1 MADTCVQVALRIRP
15 QGNREKLEGSRVC
28 TSVLPNDPQVTIGG
42 DRSFT
47 YDHVF
52 DMPTLQYVVYE
63 SCVEKLVDGLFDGY
77 NATVLAY
84 GQTGS
89 GKTHTMGTAFDAA
102 VTQKEEDLGVIP
114 RAIQHT
120 FRKIAECKAQAIE
133 QGLLEPAFEVS
144 VQFVELYND
153 DVLDLLSDDRSMSSS
168 IRIHEDSRGE
178 IVLHGVEQRS
188 VFDMHGTM
196 DILKNGALNRTVAA
210 TNMNEQSSR
219 SHAIF
224 TLHLKQQRVAANP
237 LDESGEQKTGE
248 LEMEMLCAKFHFVD
262 LAGSERMKRTGA
274 TGDRAKEGI
283 SINVG
288 LLALGNVIAALGG
301 ANGKVS
307 HVPYRDSK
315 LTRLLQ
321 DSLGGNSRTLMIAC
335 CSPSDSDFVETL
347 NTMKYANRAK
357 EIKNKVVANQD
368 KSSKMIGELRSRI
381 AALEAELLEF
391 KQGRRTVDV
400 DGHEVVNDQYH
411 ENVYLTSEVNHLRF
425 RVKALNETLDILRT
439 ENIDLKAKQ
448 EFNSIAS
455 LPTAGSG
462 GAEGE
467 VDAIQ
472 STFRKY
478 LEELERTKSL
488 LYESQSTCDQ
498 LRKDNARWKALGAS
512 RGSGGGNAEFNSQ
525 KLIEMAKQE
534 VEKQR
539 KLMESVNIG
548 GENVSSEYSSMAQDE
563 DGTSNEAEEL
573 LDEEDLD
580 EDEDETAEE
589 KQEQEESEALQI
601 DLSEVMIEL
610 DIKEKLI
617 DQLERAERQN
627 QQIRETYEKK
637 LRELMERIKDTET
650 ERDRVLNEG
659 GKRGGN
665 NEQMKAIKQEYELKI
680 TDLRKE
686 LKKIEALDKEHLK
699 VIAKSQR
706 ELQEKTRLK
715 SEVVDL
721 KKAKV
726 ELIKKMNED
735 KKKQKT
741 QQLANARA
749 FATKE
754 KQTRL
759 QANKIRTLEMKDK
772 QREQFLKKTTQEVNA
787 LRKEKA
793 VAAATARQANR
804 GTPRG
809 GAAVTNSPARRVRG
823 VVGGVQAI
831 KELAFSA
838 KASKVKWDVIVR
850 KIEESARRRQIV
862 QKMEAELE
870 RYLNERHAVMVEIV
884 ENEKQFT
891 QSQDVIYRDGLLE
904 AIDSAK
910 QKLQY
915 VQDQI
920 TYQQKL
926 ICDVDEDITA
936 SNAENEPILDVGLKK
951 QTIKQLFDGCDTLSE
966 ARYLL
971 QHLFD
976 LCIDKAALAAKVESE
991 FKECAA
997 RIEQLEQQSSL
1008 KEQLLTSIIE
1018 DKNLVDEIEGFVPS
1032 DLRKSRTSSQS
1043 SLLRS
1048 GSPSVVEDA
1057 HTLQNYKVRR
1067 HTATQEELLFANSEE
1082 NSMVSDANANPTVD
1096 VGADVGDSDERK
1108 EKKKRIAFVSTSP
1121 ASTSFANSTSQS
1133 PSFSRNTRFRS
1144 TVGGVSNNNNIRK
1157 SVQPL
1162 INGKGVSST
1171 ARKGISRLPS
1181 VTEDPEIGIFAKSFP
1196 GRSRSNLMS
1205 SSSSTTTTTLSSS
1218 NLLNPR
1224 GTTSSSSSKSVFA
1237 RISPSWLS
1245 DTCAELIMRNNNRKQ
1260 SRIVPVKDGMRG
1272 NVITRTHTLEGHARG
1287 VLSVDVNEK
1296 LMVTGSKDRTAKLWD
1311 IEACREIRTLGI
1323 HPNNVHLV
1331 KFVPFSNYVFT
1342 FSMFEARAWDYR
1354 TPECICVKVLN
1365 SSGQVNEGDS
1375 IDVSQVM
1382 PRQNTIP
1389 FLETL
1394 ITAADVDPTGQLL
1407 FTSFS
1412 AYVRVWNLREWKPLG
1427 RLNAASHSP
1436 KSEVSC
1442 LRTTMTPEGSILA
1455 YTGSRDHYVKEYEV
1469 GLGTGVIESKCEF
1482 TPPHYDNVTAV
1493 LPLNGHLYTASKD
1506 VNIMKFSLKDGK
1518 REHLELRAHQ
1528 QYIQSLTGFGPKGK
1542 ELLVSACKDGTI
1554 RFWDV
1559 GSSSRMKLV
1568 EEYSKAH
1575 QEGINDMCSTK
1586 SMLFTAS
1593 GDSTVGFWKSNAV

>member
-52 DMPTLQYVVYE
+52 DMQTEQHVVYE
-63 SCVEKLVDGLFDGY
+63 SCVEKLVDGLFEGF

-102 VTQKEEDLGVIP
+102 VTQKEQDLGVIP

-120 FRKIAECKAQAIE
+120 FRKITECKTQAIE

-196 DILKNGALNRTVAA
+196 DILKNGALNRTVAS

-224 TLHLKQQRVAANP
+224 TLHLRQQRVAVNP
-237 LDESGEQKTGE
+237 LDESGEQKAGE

-381 AALEAELLEF
+381 ASLEGELLEF

-411 ENVYLTSEVNHLRF
+411 ENVYLTGEVNHLKF
-425 RVKALNETLDILRT
+425 KVKALNETLDILRT

-448 EFNSIAS
+448 ELSAISSIS
-455 LPTAGSG
+455 SSG
-462 GAEGE
+462 AVGE
-467 VDAIQ
+467 IDAVQ

-512 RGSGGGNAEFNSQ
+512 RGAGGASEFNSQ

-539 KLMESVNIG
+539 KMMESVNIG

-563 DGTSNEAEEL
+563 DGTSNEAEEI

-580 EDEDETAEE
+580 EDEEETAAE
-589 KQEQEESEALQI
+589 KEQQAETEALQI
-601 DLSEVMIEL
+601 DLNEVMIEL

-627 QQIRETYEKK
+627 QQIRETYENK
-637 LRELMERIKDTET
+637 LRELMARIKDTET

-680 TDLRKE
+680 SDLRKE

-735 KKKQKT
+735 KKKQKA

-749 FATKE
+749 IATKE

-793 VAAATARQANR
+793 VAAAVARQANR
-804 GTPRG
+804 GGPARG
-809 GAAVTNSPARRVRG
+809 GAAQTSSPARRVRG

-850 KIEESARRRQIV
+850 KIEESTRRRQIV

-910 QKLQY
+910 EKLQY

-926 ICDVDEDITA
+926 ICDVDE
-936 SNAENEPILDVGLKK
+936 VRGL
-951 QTIKQLFDGCDTLSE
+951 IF
-966 ARYLL
+966 
-971 QHLFD
+971 H
-976 LCIDKAALAAKVESE
+976 
-991 FKECAA
+991 
-997 RIEQLEQQSSL
+997 
-1008 KEQLLTSIIE
+1008 
-1018 DKNLVDEIEGFVPS
+1018 
-1032 DLRKSRTSSQS
+1032 
-1043 SLLRS
+1043 RS
-1048 GSPSVVEDA
+1048 
-1057 HTLQNYKVRR
+1057 
-1067 HTATQEELLFANSEE
+1067 
-1082 NSMVSDANANPTVD
+1082 
-1096 VGADVGDSDERK
+1096 
-1108 EKKKRIAFVSTSP
+1108 
-1121 ASTSFANSTSQS
+1121 
-1133 PSFSRNTRFRS
+1133 
-1144 TVGGVSNNNNIRK
+1144 
-1157 SVQPL
+1157 
-1162 INGKGVSST
+1162 
-1171 ARKGISRLPS
+1171 
-1181 VTEDPEIGIFAKSFP
+1181 
-1196 GRSRSNLMS
+1196 
-1205 SSSSTTTTTLSSS
+1205 
-1218 NLLNPR
+1218 
-1224 GTTSSSSSKSVFA
+1224 
-1237 RISPSWLS
+1237 
-1245 DTCAELIMRNNNRKQ
+1245 
-1260 SRIVPVKDGMRG
+1260 
-1272 NVITRTHTLEGHARG
+1272 
-1287 VLSVDVNEK
+1287 
-1296 LMVTGSKDRTAKLWD
+1296 
-1311 IEACREIRTLGI
+1311 
-1323 HPNNVHLV
+1323 
-1331 KFVPFSNYVFT
+1331 
-1342 FSMFEARAWDYR
+1342 
-1354 TPECICVKVLN
+1354 
-1365 SSGQVNEGDS
+1365 
-1375 IDVSQVM
+1375 
-1382 PRQNTIP
+1382 
-1389 FLETL
+1389 
-1394 ITAADVDPTGQLL
+1394 
-1407 FTSFS
+1407 
-1412 AYVRVWNLREWKPLG
+1412 
-1427 RLNAASHSP
+1427 
-1436 KSEVSC
+1436 
-1442 LRTTMTPEGSILA
+1442 
-1455 YTGSRDHYVKEYEV
+1455 
-1469 GLGTGVIESKCEF
+1469 
-1482 TPPHYDNVTAV
+1482 
-1493 LPLNGHLYTASKD
+1493 
-1506 VNIMKFSLKDGK
+1506 
-1518 REHLELRAHQ
+1518 
-1528 QYIQSLTGFGPKGK
+1528 
-1542 ELLVSACKDGTI
+1542 
-1554 RFWDV
+1554 
-1559 GSSSRMKLV
+1559 
-1568 EEYSKAH
+1568 
-1575 QEGINDMCSTK
+1575 
-1586 SMLFTAS
+1586 
-1593 GDSTVGFWKSNAV
+1593 

>member
-1 MADTCVQVALRIRP
+1 MDGKDTCVQVALRIRP
-15 QGNREKLEGSRVC
+15 QGNREKAEGSRVC
-28 TSVLPNDPQVTIGG
+28 TAVLPNDPQVTIGG

-52 DMPTLQYVVYE
+52 DQPTPQNVVYE
-63 SCVEKLVDGLFDGY
+63 ACVEKLVDGLFDGF

-102 VTQKEEDLGVIP
+102 VKQKEEDLGVIP

-120 FRKIAECKAQAIE
+120 FRLITECKTRALE
-133 QGLLEPAFEVS
+133 QGHLEPSFEVS

-178 IVLHGVEQRS
+178 IVLYGVEQRS

-196 DILKNGALNRTVAA
+196 DILKNGALNRTVAS

-237 LDESGEQKTGE
+237 LDEAGEPLKTGE
-248 LEMEMLCAKFHFVD
+248 LEMEVLSAKFHFVD

-400 DGHEVVNDQYH
+400 NGHEVVNDQYH

-425 RVKALNETLDILRT
+425 RVKALNETLDILRS
-439 ENIDLKAKQ
+439 ENIDLKARQ
-448 EFNSIAS
+448 ELSGLSAS
-455 LPTAGSG
+455 AGTD
-462 GAEGE
+462 AES
-467 VDAIQ
+467 DAVQ
-472 STFRKY
+472 TTFRKY

-498 LRKDNARWKALGAS
+498 LRKENARWKT
-512 RGSGGGNAEFNSQ
+512 RGGGGELNSQ

-534 VEKQR
+534 VEQQR
-539 KLMESVNIG
+539 KLMASVQI
-548 GENVSSEYSSMAQDE
+548 SDAPTSEYSSMGPDD
-563 DGTSNEAEEL
+563 DGTSNDTELEL
-573 LDEEDLD
+573 LDEEMD
-580 EDEDETAEE
+580 EDEEEE
-589 KQEQEESEALQI
+589 KEEEESEALQI
-601 DLSEVMIEL
+601 DLNEVMIEL

-637 LRELMERIKDTET
+637 LRELMERIKETET
-650 ERDRVLNEG
+650 ERDRVLTEETRRPG
-659 GKRGGN
+659 GKGPMSD
-665 NEQMKAIKQEYELKI
+665 EQTRAIRQEYELKI
-680 TDLRKE
+680 TDLRRE

-726 ELIKKMNED
+726 ELIKKMNEE
-735 KKKQKT
+735 KRKQKA

-749 FATKE
+749 IATKE

-793 VAAATARQANR
+793 VAAAAARQATR
-804 GTPRG
+804 GPGRPP
-809 GAAVTNSPARRVRG
+809 ALSVNSPSRRVRAP
-823 VVGGVQAI
+823 VQAV

-838 KASKVKWDVIVR
+838 KSTKIKWDVIVR
-850 KIEESARRRQIV
+850 KIEESARRRQTV

-870 RYLNERHAVMVEIV
+870 RYLNERHAVMLDIV

-910 QKLQY
+910 EKLQY

-926 ICDVDEDITA
+926 ICDVDE
-936 SNAENEPILDVGLKK
+936 
-951 QTIKQLFDGCDTLSE
+951 
-966 ARYLL
+966 
-971 QHLFD
+971 
-976 LCIDKAALAAKVESE
+976 
-991 FKECAA
+991 
-997 RIEQLEQQSSL
+997 
-1008 KEQLLTSIIE
+1008 
-1018 DKNLVDEIEGFVPS
+1018 
-1032 DLRKSRTSSQS
+1032 KSR
-1043 SLLRS
+1043 
-1048 GSPSVVEDA
+1048 
-1057 HTLQNYKVRR
+1057 
-1067 HTATQEELLFANSEE
+1067 
-1082 NSMVSDANANPTVD
+1082 
-1096 VGADVGDSDERK
+1096 
-1108 EKKKRIAFVSTSP
+1108 I
-1121 ASTSFANSTSQS
+1121 
-1133 PSFSRNTRFRS
+1133 
-1144 TVGGVSNNNNIRK
+1144 
-1157 SVQPL
+1157 
-1162 INGKGVSST
+1162 
-1171 ARKGISRLPS
+1171 
-1181 VTEDPEIGIFAKSFP
+1181 
-1196 GRSRSNLMS
+1196 
-1205 SSSSTTTTTLSSS
+1205 
-1218 NLLNPR
+1218 
-1224 GTTSSSSSKSVFA
+1224 
-1237 RISPSWLS
+1237 
-1245 DTCAELIMRNNNRKQ
+1245 
-1260 SRIVPVKDGMRG
+1260 
-1272 NVITRTHTLEGHARG
+1272 
-1287 VLSVDVNEK
+1287 
-1296 LMVTGSKDRTAKLWD
+1296 
-1311 IEACREIRTLGI
+1311 
-1323 HPNNVHLV
+1323 
-1331 KFVPFSNYVFT
+1331 
-1342 FSMFEARAWDYR
+1342 
-1354 TPECICVKVLN
+1354 
-1365 SSGQVNEGDS
+1365 
-1375 IDVSQVM
+1375 
-1382 PRQNTIP
+1382 
-1389 FLETL
+1389 
-1394 ITAADVDPTGQLL
+1394 
-1407 FTSFS
+1407 
-1412 AYVRVWNLREWKPLG
+1412 
-1427 RLNAASHSP
+1427 
-1436 KSEVSC
+1436 
-1442 LRTTMTPEGSILA
+1442 
-1455 YTGSRDHYVKEYEV
+1455 
-1469 GLGTGVIESKCEF
+1469 
-1482 TPPHYDNVTAV
+1482 
-1493 LPLNGHLYTASKD
+1493 
-1506 VNIMKFSLKDGK
+1506 
-1518 REHLELRAHQ
+1518 
-1528 QYIQSLTGFGPKGK
+1528 
-1542 ELLVSACKDGTI
+1542 
-1554 RFWDV
+1554 
-1559 GSSSRMKLV
+1559 
-1568 EEYSKAH
+1568 
-1575 QEGINDMCSTK
+1575 
-1586 SMLFTAS
+1586 
-1593 GDSTVGFWKSNAV
+1593 

>member
-1108 EKKKRIAFVSTSP
+1108 EKKKRI
-1121 ASTSFANSTSQS
+1121 
-1133 PSFSRNTRFRS
+1133 
-1144 TVGGVSNNNNIRK
+1144 
-1157 SVQPL
+1157 
-1162 INGKGVSST
+1162 
-1171 ARKGISRLPS
+1171 
-1181 VTEDPEIGIFAKSFP
+1181 
-1196 GRSRSNLMS
+1196 
-1205 SSSSTTTTTLSSS
+1205 
-1218 NLLNPR
+1218 
-1224 GTTSSSSSKSVFA
+1224 
-1237 RISPSWLS
+1237 
-1245 DTCAELIMRNNNRKQ
+1245 KQ

>member
-52 DMPTLQYVVYE
+52 DMQTEQHVVYE
-63 SCVEKLVDGLFDGY
+63 ACVEKLVDGLFDGF

-102 VTQKEEDLGVIP
+102 VTQKEHDLGVIP

-120 FRKIAECKAQAIE
+120 FRKIAECKSQAIE
-133 QGLLEPAFEVS
+133 QGLLEPAFDVS

-196 DILKNGALNRTVAA
+196 DILKNGALNRTVAS

-224 TLHLKQQRVAANP
+224 TLHLKQQRVAVNP
-237 LDESGEQKTGE
+237 LDEAGEQKTGE

-381 AALEAELLEF
+381 AALEGELLEF
-391 KQGRRTVDV
+391 KQGRRKVDV

-425 RVKALNETLDILRT
+425 RVKALNETLDILRS
-439 ENIDLKAKQ
+439 ENIELKAKQ
-448 EFNSIAS
+448 ELSSIAA
-455 LPTAGSG
+455 LPASGTGSD
-462 GAEGE
+462 GE
-467 VDAIQ
+467 VDAVQ

-498 LRKDNARWKALGAS
+498 LRKDNARWKAIGSS
-512 RGSGGGNAEFNSQ
+512 RGGGGSASEFNSQ

-539 KLMESVNIG
+539 KMMESVTIG
-548 GENVSSEYSSMAQDE
+548 GENASSEYSSMGPDE

-573 LDEEDLD
+573 LDEEDMD
-580 EDEDETAEE
+580 EDEEDAAAEKE
-589 KQEQEESEALQI
+589 QQEESEALQI
-601 DLSEVMIEL
+601 DLNEVMIEL

-637 LRELMERIKDTET
+637 LRELMERIKETET
-650 ERDRVLNEG
+650 ERDRVLTEG

-665 NEQMKAIKQEYELKI
+665 NEQLKAIKQEYELKI

-735 KKKQKT
+735 KKKQKA

-749 FATKE
+749 IATKE

-772 QREQFLKKTTQEVNA
+772 QREQFLKKTTQEVNS

-793 VAAATARQANR
+793 IAAAAARQANR
-804 GTPRG
+804 GTARG
-809 GAAVTNSPARRVRG
+809 GAAVTSSPARRVRG
-823 VVGGVQAI
+823 VVGGAQAI

-850 KIEESARRRQIV
+850 KIEENARRRQIV

-910 QKLQY
+910 EKLQY

-926 ICDVDEDITA
+926 ICDVDE
-936 SNAENEPILDVGLKK
+936 V
-951 QTIKQLFDGCDTLSE
+951 
-966 ARYLL
+966 
-971 QHLFD
+971 
-976 LCIDKAALAAKVESE
+976 
-991 FKECAA
+991 
-997 RIEQLEQQSSL
+997 SL
-1008 KEQLLTSIIE
+1008 K
-1018 DKNLVDEIEGFVPS
+1018 
-1032 DLRKSRTSSQS
+1032 
-1043 SLLRS
+1043 
-1048 GSPSVVEDA
+1048 A
-1057 HTLQNYKVRR
+1057 
-1067 HTATQEELLFANSEE
+1067 
-1082 NSMVSDANANPTVD
+1082 
-1096 VGADVGDSDERK
+1096 
-1108 EKKKRIAFVSTSP
+1108 
-1121 ASTSFANSTSQS
+1121 
-1133 PSFSRNTRFRS
+1133 
-1144 TVGGVSNNNNIRK
+1144 
-1157 SVQPL
+1157 
-1162 INGKGVSST
+1162 
-1171 ARKGISRLPS
+1171 
-1181 VTEDPEIGIFAKSFP
+1181 
-1196 GRSRSNLMS
+1196 
-1205 SSSSTTTTTLSSS
+1205 
-1218 NLLNPR
+1218 
-1224 GTTSSSSSKSVFA
+1224 
-1237 RISPSWLS
+1237 
-1245 DTCAELIMRNNNRKQ
+1245 
-1260 SRIVPVKDGMRG
+1260 
-1272 NVITRTHTLEGHARG
+1272 
-1287 VLSVDVNEK
+1287 
-1296 LMVTGSKDRTAKLWD
+1296 
-1311 IEACREIRTLGI
+1311 
-1323 HPNNVHLV
+1323 
-1331 KFVPFSNYVFT
+1331 
-1342 FSMFEARAWDYR
+1342 
-1354 TPECICVKVLN
+1354 
-1365 SSGQVNEGDS
+1365 
-1375 IDVSQVM
+1375 
-1382 PRQNTIP
+1382 
-1389 FLETL
+1389 
-1394 ITAADVDPTGQLL
+1394 
-1407 FTSFS
+1407 
-1412 AYVRVWNLREWKPLG
+1412 
-1427 RLNAASHSP
+1427 
-1436 KSEVSC
+1436 
-1442 LRTTMTPEGSILA
+1442 
-1455 YTGSRDHYVKEYEV
+1455 
-1469 GLGTGVIESKCEF
+1469 
-1482 TPPHYDNVTAV
+1482 
-1493 LPLNGHLYTASKD
+1493 
-1506 VNIMKFSLKDGK
+1506 
-1518 REHLELRAHQ
+1518 
-1528 QYIQSLTGFGPKGK
+1528 
-1542 ELLVSACKDGTI
+1542 
-1554 RFWDV
+1554 
-1559 GSSSRMKLV
+1559 
-1568 EEYSKAH
+1568 
-1575 QEGINDMCSTK
+1575 
-1586 SMLFTAS
+1586 
-1593 GDSTVGFWKSNAV
+1593 

>member
-52 DMPTLQYVVYE
+52 DMQTEQHVVYE
-63 SCVEKLVDGLFDGY
+63 SCVEKLVDGLFEGF

-102 VTQKEEDLGVIP
+102 VTQKEQDLGVIP

-120 FRKIAECKAQAIE
+120 FRKITECKTQAIE

-196 DILKNGALNRTVAA
+196 DILKNGALNRTVAS

-224 TLHLKQQRVAANP
+224 TLHLRQQRVAVNP
-237 LDESGEQKTGE
+237 LDESGEQKAGE

-381 AALEAELLEF
+381 ASLEGELLEF

-411 ENVYLTSEVNHLRF
+411 ENVYLTGEVNHLKF
-425 RVKALNETLDILRT
+425 KVKALNETLDILRT

-448 EFNSIAS
+448 ELSAISAIS
-455 LPTAGSG
+455 SSG
-462 GAEGE
+462 AVGE
-467 VDAIQ
+467 IDAVQ

-512 RGSGGGNAEFNSQ
+512 RGAGGASEFNSQ

-539 KLMESVNIG
+539 KMMESVNIG
-548 GENVSSEYSSMAQDE
+548 GENVSSEYSSMAQDD
-563 DGTSNEAEEL
+563 DGTSNEAEEI

-580 EDEDETAEE
+580 EDEEETAAE
-589 KQEQEESEALQI
+589 KEQQAETEALQI
-601 DLSEVMIEL
+601 DLNEVMIEL

-627 QQIRETYEKK
+627 QQIRETYENK
-637 LRELMERIKDTET
+637 LRELMARIKDTET

-680 TDLRKE
+680 SDLRKE

-735 KKKQKT
+735 KKKQKA

-749 FATKE
+749 IATKE

-793 VAAATARQANR
+793 VAAAVARQANR
-804 GTPRG
+804 GGPARG
-809 GAAVTNSPARRVRG
+809 GAAQTSSPARRVRG

-850 KIEESARRRQIV
+850 KIEESTRRRQIV

-910 QKLQY
+910 EKLQY

-926 ICDVDEDITA
+926 ICDVDE
-936 SNAENEPILDVGLKK
+936 
-951 QTIKQLFDGCDTLSE
+951 
-966 ARYLL
+966 
-971 QHLFD
+971 
-976 LCIDKAALAAKVESE
+976 
-991 FKECAA
+991 
-997 RIEQLEQQSSL
+997 
-1008 KEQLLTSIIE
+1008 
-1018 DKNLVDEIEGFVPS
+1018 
-1032 DLRKSRTSSQS
+1032 
-1043 SLLRS
+1043 
-1048 GSPSVVEDA
+1048 
-1057 HTLQNYKVRR
+1057 
-1067 HTATQEELLFANSEE
+1067 
-1082 NSMVSDANANPTVD
+1082 
-1096 VGADVGDSDERK
+1096 
-1108 EKKKRIAFVSTSP
+1108 
-1121 ASTSFANSTSQS
+1121 
-1133 PSFSRNTRFRS
+1133 
-1144 TVGGVSNNNNIRK
+1144 VGG
-1157 SVQPL
+1157 L
-1162 INGKGVSST
+1162 I
-1171 ARKGISRLPS
+1171 
-1181 VTEDPEIGIFAKSFP
+1181 FH
-1196 GRSRSNLMS
+1196 RS
-1205 SSSSTTTTTLSSS
+1205 
-1218 NLLNPR
+1218 
-1224 GTTSSSSSKSVFA
+1224 
-1237 RISPSWLS
+1237 
-1245 DTCAELIMRNNNRKQ
+1245 
-1260 SRIVPVKDGMRG
+1260 
-1272 NVITRTHTLEGHARG
+1272 
-1287 VLSVDVNEK
+1287 
-1296 LMVTGSKDRTAKLWD
+1296 
-1311 IEACREIRTLGI
+1311 
-1323 HPNNVHLV
+1323 
-1331 KFVPFSNYVFT
+1331 
-1342 FSMFEARAWDYR
+1342 
-1354 TPECICVKVLN
+1354 
-1365 SSGQVNEGDS
+1365 
-1375 IDVSQVM
+1375 
-1382 PRQNTIP
+1382 
-1389 FLETL
+1389 
-1394 ITAADVDPTGQLL
+1394 
-1407 FTSFS
+1407 
-1412 AYVRVWNLREWKPLG
+1412 
-1427 RLNAASHSP
+1427 
-1436 KSEVSC
+1436 
-1442 LRTTMTPEGSILA
+1442 
-1455 YTGSRDHYVKEYEV
+1455 
-1469 GLGTGVIESKCEF
+1469 
-1482 TPPHYDNVTAV
+1482 
-1493 LPLNGHLYTASKD
+1493 
-1506 VNIMKFSLKDGK
+1506 
-1518 REHLELRAHQ
+1518 
-1528 QYIQSLTGFGPKGK
+1528 
-1542 ELLVSACKDGTI
+1542 
-1554 RFWDV
+1554 
-1559 GSSSRMKLV
+1559 
-1568 EEYSKAH
+1568 
-1575 QEGINDMCSTK
+1575 
-1586 SMLFTAS
+1586 
-1593 GDSTVGFWKSNAV
+1593 

>member
-52 DMPTLQYVVYE
+52 DMQTEQHVVYE
-63 SCVEKLVDGLFDGY
+63 ACVEKLVDGLFEGF

-102 VTQKEEDLGVIP
+102 VTQKEQDLGVIP

-120 FRKIAECKAQAIE
+120 FRKIAECKTQSIE

-178 IVLHGVEQRS
+178 IVLHGVEQRA

-196 DILKNGALNRTVAA
+196 DILKNGALNRTVAS

-224 TLHLKQQRVAANP
+224 TLHLKQQRVAVNP
-237 LDESGEQKTGE
+237 LDEAGEQKAGE

-381 AALEAELLEF
+381 AALEGELLEF

-400 DGHEVVNDQYH
+400 DGHEVVNDQYN

-448 EFNSIAS
+448 ELNAISAM
-455 LPTAGSG
+455 PTSAD
-462 GAEGE
+462 GE
-467 VDAIQ
+467 VDAVQ

-498 LRKDNARWKALGAS
+498 LRKDNARWKAIGAS
-512 RGSGGGNAEFNSQ
+512 RGAGGGASEFNSQ
-525 KLIEMAKQE
+525 KLIEMAKIE

-539 KLMESVNIG
+539 KMMESVNIG
-548 GENVSSEYSSMAQDE
+548 GENASSEYSSMTQDE

-580 EDEDETAEE
+580 EDEDEIAAEKE
-589 KQEQEESEALQI
+589 QQEESEALQI
-601 DLSEVMIEL
+601 DLNEVMIEL

-627 QQIRETYEKK
+627 QQIRDTYEKK

-680 TDLRKE
+680 SDLRKE
-686 LKKIEALDKEHLK
+686 LKKIEALDREHLK

-735 KKKQKT
+735 KKKQKA

-749 FATKE
+749 IATKE

-793 VAAATARQANR
+793 SAAAAARQANR
-804 GTPRG
+804 GGLSRG
-809 GAAVTNSPARRVRG
+809 GAPVISSPARRVRG
-823 VVGGVQAI
+823 VVGATQAM
-831 KELAFSA
+831 KELTFSA

-870 RYLNERHAVMVEIV
+870 RYLNERHAVMLEIV

-891 QSQDVIYRDGLLE
+891 QAQDVIYRDGLLE

-910 QKLQY
+910 EKLQY

-926 ICDVDEDITA
+926 ICDVDE
-936 SNAENEPILDVGLKK
+936 K
-951 QTIKQLFDGCDTLSE
+951 
-966 ARYLL
+966 
-971 QHLFD
+971 
-976 LCIDKAALAAKVESE
+976 
-991 FKECAA
+991 
-997 RIEQLEQQSSL
+997 
-1008 KEQLLTSIIE
+1008 
-1018 DKNLVDEIEGFVPS
+1018 
-1032 DLRKSRTSSQS
+1032 
-1043 SLLRS
+1043 
-1048 GSPSVVEDA
+1048 
-1057 HTLQNYKVRR
+1057 
-1067 HTATQEELLFANSEE
+1067 
-1082 NSMVSDANANPTVD
+1082 
-1096 VGADVGDSDERK
+1096 GDSDMNRRK
-1108 EKKKRIAFVSTSP
+1108 R
-1121 ASTSFANSTSQS
+1121 
-1133 PSFSRNTRFRS
+1133 
-1144 TVGGVSNNNNIRK
+1144 
-1157 SVQPL
+1157 
-1162 INGKGVSST
+1162 
-1171 ARKGISRLPS
+1171 
-1181 VTEDPEIGIFAKSFP
+1181 
-1196 GRSRSNLMS
+1196 
-1205 SSSSTTTTTLSSS
+1205 
-1218 NLLNPR
+1218 
-1224 GTTSSSSSKSVFA
+1224 
-1237 RISPSWLS
+1237 
-1245 DTCAELIMRNNNRKQ
+1245 
-1260 SRIVPVKDGMRG
+1260 
-1272 NVITRTHTLEGHARG
+1272 VIQT
-1287 VLSVDVNEK
+1287 NK
-1296 LMVTGSKDRTAKLWD
+1296 NWKGSK
-1311 IEACREIRTLGI
+1311 
-1323 HPNNVHLV
+1323 
-1331 KFVPFSNYVFT
+1331 
-1342 FSMFEARAWDYR
+1342 M
-1354 TPECICVKVLN
+1354 
-1365 SSGQVNEGDS
+1365 
-1375 IDVSQVM
+1375 
-1382 PRQNTIP
+1382 
-1389 FLETL
+1389 ET
-1394 ITAADVDPTGQLL
+1394 G
-1407 FTSFS
+1407 
-1412 AYVRVWNLREWKPLG
+1412 E
-1427 RLNAASHSP
+1427 
-1436 KSEVSC
+1436 
-1442 LRTTMTPEGSILA
+1442 
-1455 YTGSRDHYVKEYEV
+1455 
-1469 GLGTGVIESKCEF
+1469 
-1482 TPPHYDNVTAV
+1482 
-1493 LPLNGHLYTASKD
+1493 
-1506 VNIMKFSLKDGK
+1506 
-1518 REHLELRAHQ
+1518 
-1528 QYIQSLTGFGPKGK
+1528 
-1542 ELLVSACKDGTI
+1542 
-1554 RFWDV
+1554 
-1559 GSSSRMKLV
+1559 
-1568 EEYSKAH
+1568 
-1575 QEGINDMCSTK
+1575 
-1586 SMLFTAS
+1586 
-1593 GDSTVGFWKSNAV
+1593 